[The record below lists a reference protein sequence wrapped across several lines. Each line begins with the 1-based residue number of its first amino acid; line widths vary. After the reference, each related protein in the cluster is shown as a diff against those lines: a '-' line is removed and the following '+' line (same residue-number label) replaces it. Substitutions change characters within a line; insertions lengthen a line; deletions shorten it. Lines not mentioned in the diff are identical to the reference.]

1 MTNLPEFRHIFVIED
16 QKARRIISL
25 DETTYSIGRESSN
38 DIVIYDQVVS
48 RHHATLIRIKPTPEN
63 ESYSYRILDGD
74 LEGNHSTNGLIING
88 QGSESHDL
96 QHGDVILFGSQ
107 SKASYYIVSTSLEI
121 AMFNPMEGMSFEDLS
136 RQSMGE
142 YASKSTII
150 NDNEDENQD
159 PSRFVQNSAD
169 LVRFSSFAELSPHP
183 IVEIDYNGKIVYLN
197 PPASIKFKDINDKGI
212 SHPILEG
219 LLNQAQNVRG
229 NLLLREVKVAEERY
243 EQYVHYLTEN
253 QIIRSYLID
262 ITRRQQAEDSLA
274 QHTFYDPMTGLPNHA
289 FFEEQLAIALAK
301 VQRDQGR
308 LAILFLNFYNYERM
322 INAFGLGCGE
332 TLLKTVAKRLSQWI
346 EKKGLACRWQG
357 KQFVVLLKN
366 PGDDQT
372 LTETVKGLLSLL
384 EDSIEVAKQRIHLK
398 GKVGIAVYP
407 DGGGDGVTL
416 LKNAHTALEQ
426 IKEKHF
432 DSFAFFDEKIASKAN
447 LFFRLENLL
456 YEALDKEQFYL
467 TYQPIFQVDTGEIT
481 GMEALLRWHHPEIGE
496 ISPVN
501 LIPLAEKTDLI
512 VPIGEWILKTACG
525 QNKQWQ
531 GAGLAPLP
539 VCINLC
545 LNQFQNPHLIANI
558 QKILQESQLNAH
570 WLTIEVTESIIMENL
585 DYSHQAIEQLA
596 AIGVNLSLDDFGVGL
611 GSLSCLQQFKIPA
624 IKIHQSFIKDLENS
638 PTNGAIVASIMTL
651 GNELG
656 IRVISEGVE
665 TQQQLEVLQKLQ
677 CREIQGFLFSKP
689 LKVDA
694 ATELLSQ
701 NKIKADPSV

>member
-25 DETTYSIGRESSN
+25 DEPTYSIGRESSN

-48 RHHATLIRIKPTPEN
+48 RHHATLIRIKPTPQN

-74 LEGNHSTNGLIING
+74 LEGNRSTNGLIING
-88 QGSESHDL
+88 QDSESHDL

-121 AMFNPMEGMSFEDLS
+121 AMFNPLEAMSFEDLS
-136 RQSMGE
+136 RQSLGE
-142 YASKSTII
+142 YTSKSTII
-150 NDNEDENQD
+150 NEEEQEASRLA
-159 PSRFVQNSAD
+159 PSSAD

-183 IVEIDYNGKIVYLN
+183 IVEIDFNGKIVYLN
-197 PPASIKFKDINDKGI
+197 PPASIKFRDINDRGV
-212 SHPILEG
+212 SHPVLEG

-229 NLLLREVKVAEERY
+229 NLLLREVKNGDECY

-289 FFEEQLAIALAK
+289 FFEEQLAISLAK
-301 VQRDQGR
+301 VQRDQSR

-332 TLLKTVAKRLSQWI
+332 ILLKTVAKRLSQWT

-357 KQFVVLLKN
+357 KQFAILLKE
-366 PGDDQT
+366 PGDNQA
-372 LTETVKGLLSLL
+372 LTETVKEMLAML
-384 EDSIEVAKQRIHLK
+384 EEGIDVAKQKIHLK

-407 DGGGDGVTL
+407 DGGSDGASL
-416 LKNAHTALEQ
+416 LKNSHTALEQ

-432 DSFAFFDEKIASKAN
+432 DSFAFFNEKAASKAN

-456 YEALDKEQFYL
+456 YEALDKQQFYL
-467 TYQPIFQVDTGEIT
+467 TYQPILQINTGEIT

-512 VPIGEWILKTACG
+512 VPIGEWILRTACQ
-525 QNKQWQ
+525 QNRQWQ
-531 GAGLAPLP
+531 AAGVPPLP

-545 LNQFQNPHLIANI
+545 LNQFQNPDLISNI
-558 QKILQESQLNAH
+558 QSILEENQLEPH
-570 WLTIEVTESIIMENL
+570 WLTIEVTESIIMENI
-585 DYSHQAIEQLA
+585 DYSRRAIEQLA
-596 AIGVNLSLDDFGVGL
+596 AMGVNLSLDDFGVGL

-624 IKIHQSFIKDLENS
+624 VKIHQSFIKDLDHS
-638 PTNGAIVASIMTL
+638 PVNEAIVTGIMTL
-651 GNELG
+651 GRKLG
-656 IRVISEGVE
+656 IRIISEGVE

-677 CREIQGFLFSKP
+677 CQEIQGFWFSKP

-701 NKIKADPSV
+701 NKIKADPLA

>member
-25 DETTYSIGRESSN
+25 DEPTYSIGRESSN

-48 RHHATLIRIKPTPEN
+48 RHHATLIRIKPTSQN
-63 ESYSYRILDGD
+63 EGYSYRILDGD
-74 LEGNHSTNGLIING
+74 LEGNRSTNGLLING
-88 QGSESHDL
+88 QDSESHDL

-121 AMFNPMEGMSFEDLS
+121 AMFNPLEAMSLEDLS
-136 RQSMGE
+136 RQSLGE
-142 YASKSTII
+142 YTSKSTII
-150 NDNEDENQD
+150 SEEEQEA
-159 PSRFVQNSAD
+159 SRFAPSSAD

-183 IVEIDYNGKIVYLN
+183 IVEIDFNGKIVYLN
-197 PPASIKFKDINDKGI
+197 PPASIKFRDINDRGV

-229 NLLLREVKVAEERY
+229 NLLLREVKSGDECY

-262 ITRRQQAEDSLA
+262 ITRRQQAENSLA
-274 QHTFYDPMTGLPNHA
+274 QHTFYDPMTGLPNRA

-301 VQRDQGR
+301 VQRDQSR

-332 TLLKTVAKRLSQWI
+332 ILLKTVAKRLSQWT
-346 EKKGLACRWQG
+346 EKRGLACRWQG
-357 KQFVVLLKN
+357 KEFTILLKE
-366 PGDDQT
+366 PGDNQA
-372 LTETVKGLLSLL
+372 LTETVKKMLAML
-384 EDSIEVAKQRIHLK
+384 EDGIDVAKQKIHLK

-407 DGGGDGVTL
+407 DGGGDRATL
-416 LKNAHTALEQ
+416 LKNSHTALEQ
-426 IKEKHF
+426 IEEKHI
-432 DSFAFFDEKIASKAN
+432 DSFAFFNEKAAAKAN

-456 YEALDKEQFYL
+456 YEALDKHQFYL
-467 TYQPIFQVDTGEIT
+467 TYQPILEINTGEIT

-512 VPIGEWILKTACG
+512 VPIGEWILRTACR
-525 QNKQWQ
+525 QNRQWQ
-531 GAGLAPLP
+531 GAGVPPLP

-558 QKILQESQLNAH
+558 QSILEENQLDPH
-570 WLTIEVTESIIMENL
+570 WLTIEVTESIIMDDI
-585 DYSHQAIEQLA
+585 DYSRRAIEQLA
-596 AIGVNLSLDDFGVGL
+596 TIGVNLSLDDFGVGL

-624 IKIHQSFIKDLENS
+624 VKIHESFIKDLDHS
-638 PTNGAIVASIMTL
+638 PVNEAIITSIMTL
-651 GNELG
+651 GRKLG
-656 IRVISEGVE
+656 IRIISEGVE
-665 TQQQLEVLQKLQ
+665 TQQQLEVLQKLKCQ
-677 CREIQGFLFSKP
+677 EIQGFWFSRP

-701 NKIKADPSV
+701 NKIKAAPLA